1 VYGDCKIWL
10 AAVALQVVVSLI
22 IGQYG
27 IVSRR
32 LLAYKRIF
40 VVVCGFLQAL
50 LQPLHAAAGPK
61 RGAMGL

>member
-1 VYGDCKIWL
+1 
-10 AAVALQVVVSLI
+10 LI